1 MRHFWSTIFTLGL
14 AGFSTPSAGQTNA
27 IIDLMD
33 QAVSS
38 APAIQIAEADIV
50 RARSSAKRI
59 VLSPYEYQ
67 ASASAGQRFIDDP
80 LASET
85 DFTEFGAGI
94 SKTIRLPDKKRLDQQ
109 LSDIEIEI
117 AILSVEAAKFEEKL
131 TFVKLWNDWAQAHR
145 LVAVSKDQARD
156 AAELVALESVKVEK
170 GAARQINADIL
181 LAQSQMAEVM
191 MHRDFVAANRA
202 KLALQTRYPMIVL
215 PDEPFNLSTP
225 SMVMPAM
232 DLQGGPSY
240 PAQRLAALQS
250 QKLRMKARRER
261 LNKRPDPTL
270 GMAVSNE
277 FGGRETSVMGTISIP
292 LGGKLRRATADE
304 AQAQALKSEVE
315 SRLSYQLAAQ
325 DYAYAMENA
334 KSYQTLIA
342 SSDMARKASRAAV
355 GQIEKGYALG
365 AITAQ
370 EVIVARKSL
379 REAERTY
386 AEYVGEAEA
395 ANLLLHLYTT
405 AK

>member
-1 MRHFWSTIFTLGL
+1 MRHFWSAIFTLGL
-14 AGFSTPSAGQTNA
+14 VGFSTPSAAQTNA
-27 IIDLMD
+27 IIDLMN
-33 QAVSS
+33 QAVSN

-80 LASET
+80 LTSDS

-94 SKTIRLPDKKRLDQQ
+94 SRTIRLPSKKRLDQQ

-145 LVAVSKDQARD
+145 LVAVSQDQAKD
-156 AAELVALESVKVEK
+156 AAELAELERVKVEK
-170 GAARQINADIL
+170 GAARQVNADIL

-191 MHRDFVAANRA
+191 MQRDLAAANRA
-202 KLALQTRYPMIVL
+202 KLTLQTRYPMVLL
-215 PDEPFNLSTP
+215 PDEPFRLSKP
-225 SMVMPAM
+225 LMVMPRM
-232 DLQGGPSY
+232 DLQDGPSY

-250 QKLRMKARRER
+250 QRLRLKARRER

-355 GQIEKGYALG
+355 EQIEKGYALG

-370 EVIVARKSL
+370 EVIVARQSL